1 LFAWLVANQA
11 KGQFYLR
18 IEDTDKAREVEGSE
32 QHILECLEWLGIDWD
47 GEIIKQ
53 SQRLEIYKEWAQ
65 KLVDSGRAYADP
77 YSPQELEGFRQEAK
91 RQKKPFLFR
100 DHRPVDPPKW
110 DGTRPLRFKSDPKSY
125 KWRDEV
131 MGELQTGPEVVDD
144 FIILKTDGYPTY
156 NFAHVVDDHLM
167 EITHVIRTQEFLP
180 SVPKFL
186 NLYEALEINRPA
198 LTTLPYVMGPDGK
211 KKLSKR
217 DGAKDILDYKKDGY
231 LPEALVN
238 LLATLGWNDGTDQEI
253 YSRDELLQKFSLDRV
268 QKSGARFDEKRLEW
282 MNGHYIRQKPLGEL
296 YGLSEAFWPPSAKD
310 KPDDYKKKVLGLVQE
325 RLKHLSE
332 LPLLTGFFFE
342 ELPVKLEL
350 IEDNKQ
356 LAKLGREGQRG
367 LLQKA
372 LEKLQGIDFSSEQL
386 TGALNNL
393 LEETGQK
400 PGVLFSMIRIA
411 TTWAP
416 ASPGLADTLALLGKD
431 EVLKRLQRAISALE

>member
-1 LFAWLVANQA
+1 
-11 KGQFYLR
+11 
-18 IEDTDKAREVEGSE
+18 
-32 QHILECLEWLGIDWD
+32 
-47 GEIIKQ
+47 
-53 SQRLEIYKEWAQ
+53 
-65 KLVDSGRAYADP
+65 
-77 YSPQELEGFRQEAK
+77 
-91 RQKKPFLFR
+91 
-100 DHRPVDPPKW
+100 
-110 DGTRPLRFKSDPKSY
+110 
-125 KWRDEV
+125 
-131 MGELQTGPEVVDD
+131 
-144 FIILKTDGYPTY
+144 
-156 NFAHVVDDHLM
+156 M

-186 NLYEALEINRPA
+186 NLYEALEINHPA

-282 MNGHYIRQKPLGEL
+282 MNGHYIRQKPLDEL
-296 YGLSEAFWPPSAKD
+296 CGLSEAFWPPSAKD
-310 KPDDYKKKVLGLVQE
+310 KPDDYKKQVLGLVQE

-350 IEDNKQ
+350 IDDNKQ

-372 LEKLQGIDFSSEQL
+372 LEKLQGIDFSTDQL

-411 TTWAP
+411 TTWAL

-431 EVLKRLQRAISALE
+431 EILKRLQRAISALE